1 MSPYPEFDSNKC
13 VKCYA
18 CIKACPKKAL
28 NSGENQKEKPA
39 SVPVAVPAVG
49 IAKDFK
55 AGGVS
60 LEARLDIK
68 LTVDAN
74 VSEDHLR
81 NLLRVIKEELNL
93 ER

>member
-1 MSPYPEFDSNKC
+1 M
-13 VKCYA
+13 
-18 CIKACPKKAL
+18 
-28 NSGENQKEKPA
+28 
-39 SVPVAVPAVG
+39 PVAVPAVG